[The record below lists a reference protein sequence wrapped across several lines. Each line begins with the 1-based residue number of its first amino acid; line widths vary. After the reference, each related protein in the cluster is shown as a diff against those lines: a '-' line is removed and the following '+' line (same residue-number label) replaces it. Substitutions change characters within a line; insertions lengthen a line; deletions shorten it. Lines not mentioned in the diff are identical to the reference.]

1 MLGKTVEGEK
11 LMSYVARMSRS
22 LYTSMI
28 LNGHSVTDLP
38 NEGIRNS
45 ITYKFC
51 FKTGNTAEAER
62 MLDFLKLEKTKDN
75 IQLIMS
81 LGNAQCLFQDLNGR
95 VGVLKFDAV
104 FDDLI
109 KIFSTTPVDASS
121 IEDSSEVSN
130 NAKVEDKNEENNTH
144 DDIDIFSYESL

>member
-1 MLGKTVEGEK
+1 
-11 LMSYVARMSRS
+11 
-22 LYTSMI
+22 
-28 LNGHSVTDLP
+28 
-38 NEGIRNS
+38 
-45 ITYKFC
+45 
-51 FKTGNTAEAER
+51 

-109 KIFSTTPVDASS
+109 KVFSTTPVDASNINLEETEE
-121 IEDSSEVSN
+121 IEET
-130 NAKVEDKNEENNTH
+130 EDIAFTDTN
-144 DDIDIFSYESL
+144 DDIDIFSYELR